1 MPVVHHAVQT
11 AVSAALAR
19 RLGIA
24 ARPARRL
31 APMLCCLALLG
42 AGGALFGGC
51 GEASSSHASTF
62 PTHLAEPVTADVGE
76 SARSDTCAQWQKGT
90 VQQRHGAIAR
100 LRKFA
105 TSPIGSS
112 KDRRYGPTLSNS
124 RAYRLFDNLCAKHF
138 ARAFKLYKLYER
150 AASFLGSAPR

>member
-1 MPVVHHAVQT
+1 MSVVYHAVQT
-11 AVSAALAR
+11 AVSAGVQR
-19 RLGIA
+19 RLGGA
-24 ARPARRL
+24 VRLGRRL

-42 AGGALFGGC
+42 AAAVLFGGC

-62 PTHLAEPVTADVGE
+62 PTHLAGPITADVGE
-76 SARSDTCAQWQKGT
+76 SARSDTCTQWEQGT
-90 VQQRHGAIAR
+90 VRQRHGALAR

-112 KDRRYGPTLSNS
+112 KDRRYGPTLSDS

-150 AASFLGSAPR
+150 AASFLGSAPQ